1 MSPLSTLPVRVARAR
16 TNTRLFSTTR
26 PLLSGSF
33 FNLGALGASREAQ
46 YLSKEHGIPRAEYS
60 SSIHLIR
67 SSEVDPFA
75 PAPGAAPSL
84 AAVRAAQAATRPG
97 PKATQETTPDG
108 LVFQLEAVAEQLA
121 QTKTALEHL
130 QARNKGLDIAVILV
144 PILSS
149 IIAFIGYQI
158 YCETEEEHA
167 GPLQSLPNPLGVHT
181 QQPISQ
187 THGSTKPSRDATVEA
202 HALAESGLISASS
215 ETRAKPADPS
225 TDGTVFTR
233 IFWASK

>member
-26 PLLSGSF
+26 PLLNGSF

-46 YLSKEHGIPRAEYS
+46 HLSKEHGIPRAEYS

-84 AAVRAAQAATRPG
+84 AAVRAAQDATRPG
-97 PKATQETTPDG
+97 PKASQETAPDS
-108 LVFQLEAVAEQLA
+108 LVIQLEAAAEQLV

-130 QARNKGLDIAVILV
+130 QARNKGLEIAVILV

-149 IIAFIGYQI
+149 IMAFIGYQI
-158 YCETEEEHA
+158 YCEREEEHA
-167 GPLQSLPNPLGVHT
+167 GPWQSLSNPLGVHT

-187 THGSTKPSRDATVEA
+187 THGSTKPSPTVEG

-215 ETRAKPADPS
+215 ETRAKPAEIS
-225 TDGTVFTR
+225 TDGSVFTR
-233 IFWASK
+233 LFWASN

>member
-1 MSPLSTLPVRVARAR
+1 MSPLTTLPVRVARAR

-33 FNLGALGASREAQ
+33 FDLGALGASREAQ

-75 PAPGAAPSL
+75 PAPGAAP
-84 AAVRAAQAATRPG
+84 
-97 PKATQETTPDG
+97 KASQESTPDS
-108 LVFQLEAVAEQLA
+108 LVFQLEAAAEQLA
-121 QTKTALEHL
+121 QTRTSLEHL
-130 QARNKGLDIAVILV
+130 QAKNKGLELAVILV

-149 IIAFIGYQI
+149 IMAFIGYQI
-158 YCETEEEHA
+158 YCEREEEHA
-167 GPLQSLPNPLGVHT
+167 GPLQSLSNPLGVHT

-202 HALAESGLISASS
+202 HALAESGSISASS
-215 ETRAKPADPS
+215 ETRAKPAEIS
-225 TDGTVFTR
+225 TDGSVFTR
-233 IFWASK
+233 IFWASN